1 MKMQRLGLL
10 GIVGLFLLLF
20 AGCGGGGDSPVI
32 ITGPGLVGI
41 DDRPTVALTAPELN
55 VVYTLPGLPGT
66 FEASILSDQ
75 PVDGDIEFDPLSGTF
90 FINQGP
96 ATLLFG
102 IDSASA
108 GNSEFRAF
116 VDFPLEGA
124 TGGAVIPLD
133 ASIVSATVF
142 VFVNFVDFAATVPVR
157 LELVEY
163 SVLTGLTAADFDSL
177 PLSVRLFNIFDF
189 DAGNDVPIDV
199 TALMQVA
206 QLLALNDFQLRFS
219 LGP

>member
-1 MKMQRLGLL
+1 MKMRRLGLL
-10 GIVGLFLLLF
+10 GIVGLFLLQL
-20 AGCGGGGDSPVI
+20 AGCGGDDHHVV

-41 DDRPTVALTAPELN
+41 DDRPTVSLTAPELN
-55 VVYTLPGLPGT
+55 VVYTRPGLPGT
-66 FEASILSDQ
+66 FTAQILSDQ
-75 PVDGDIEFDPLSGTF
+75 PIDGDIEFDPLSGNF
-90 FINQGP
+90 FVTQGP

-124 TGGAVIPLD
+124 TGGDVIPLD

-157 LELVEY
+157 LDLIEY
-163 SVLTGLTAADFDSL
+163 SVTPGLMTTADFDSL
-177 PLSVRLFNIFDF
+177 PLSVLLFNIFDF
-189 DAGNDVPIDV
+189 DAGNDVQIDV
-199 TALMQVA
+199 TDLMQAA
-206 QLLALNDFQLRFS
+206 QQLALNDFQVRFS